1 MFISITELISNHNTT
16 FRRASTMKNAITEVE
31 TGIIEFTMGYYSK
44 VTPGRQDAST
54 DIPRDILDREQF
66 KKARKSTLTDFEA
79 AVAVTPPSDD
89 FLSGILG
96 IQVSPMPILEIH
108 TELYLVT

>member
-54 DIPRDILDREQF
+54 DIPQDILDREQF